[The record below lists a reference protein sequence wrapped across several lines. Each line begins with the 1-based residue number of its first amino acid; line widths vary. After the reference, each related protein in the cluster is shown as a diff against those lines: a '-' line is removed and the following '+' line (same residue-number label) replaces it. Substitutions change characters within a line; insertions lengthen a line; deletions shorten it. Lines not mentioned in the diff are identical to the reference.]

1 MTMSRR
7 TPPFNALY
15 AFVIT
20 AKHLNFTHAANELCV
35 TQGAVSR
42 QIATLEEYLGFTV
55 FHRHARGLS
64 LTTQGQEILPE
75 LQKAYERLL
84 AVTEKACMQRSEIR
98 LKAPTCSMR
107 WLVPKLMAF
116 QNEKPHIHVSLT
128 TTTDH
133 DVNFR
138 TENFDA
144 GIVFRT
150 AHGEQG
156 HAVKLFDESIGPVI
170 APHIVPAGRSINL
183 DDYTLLHPTQDQT
196 DWSLWFK
203 ETQHE
208 KPQSHKHQYFTTMDL
223 AISAAVQGFGI
234 AMADV
239 HLVADDIRMKRLIA
253 PFDTQIKTGASY
265 YLVHRSS
272 HHSSQ
277 VLDEFIEWFQSDAAS
292 LDT

>member
-1 MTMSRR
+1 MSRR

-42 QIATLEEYLGFTV
+42 QIATLEEYLGFAV
-55 FHRHARGLS
+55 FNRLARGLS
-64 LTTQGQEILPE
+64 LTAQGQEILPE
-75 LQKAYERLL
+75 LQKAYDQLL
-84 AVTEKACMQRSEIR
+84 TVTEKASLQRSEIR

-107 WLVPKLMAF
+107 WLVPKLMQF
-116 QNEKPHIHVSLT
+116 QQEKPHIHVSLT

-144 GIVFRT
+144 GIVFRA
-150 AHGEQG
+150 AHGEG
-156 HAVKLFDESIGPVI
+156 HHGLKLFEEAISPVI
-170 APHIVPAGRSINL
+170 ATHIAPSDLNISL
-183 DDYTLLHPTQDQT
+183 EKYTLLHPTQDQT
-196 DWSLWFK
+196 DWSLWLK
-203 ETQHE
+203 ETHHIA
-208 KPQSHKHQYFTTMDL
+208 PNSHKHQYFNTMDL

-239 HLVADDIRMKRLIA
+239 HLVEDDIRMKRLVK
-253 PFDTQIKTGASY
+253 PFAENVKTGASY

-272 HHSSQ
+272 SNSSQ
-277 VLDEFIEWFQSDAAS
+277 VLEEFISWFYSVAESA
-292 LDT
+292 DT